1 VRFALI
7 AALSSL
13 LAVLAVSGSARAYQE
28 EGEERVDYTAYTL
41 NPWEAAVGPFKAEL
55 GLPGGFMIGTYLP
68 PWVIGPAVGA
78 LVPTGYVKVRDP
90 FHGPVAV
97 SVRSGFMYFN
107 GASLASKATDTEGAK
122 AGLWVLPFELAISSR
137 FSDLYSQS
145 LLVTFVHAFGD
156 GSETGATSIQGAA
169 ATNNFSVSTL
179 LEMRMSR
186 VVALTL
192 LGRLLLHQ
200 GTARVSGSYT
210 QGSTTVDADL
220 GARPRSYPFMACVV
234 PGIAFSWAHINL
246 NAGVGYGTWWLPI
259 VELPLTSAQ
268 IVPELSFY
276 IRF

>member
-1 VRFALI
+1 VPPKVAV
-7 AALSSL
+7 ALSSL
-13 LAVLAVSGSARAYQE
+13 LAVLASSGHARAYQQ
-28 EGEERVDYTAYTL
+28 EGDERVDYTAYTL
-41 NPWEAAVGPFKAEL
+41 HPWEASVGPFKAEL

-68 PWVIGPAVGA
+68 PWVVGPAVGA
-78 LVPTGYVKVRDP
+78 LVPTGFVKVRDP
-90 FHGPVAV
+90 FDGPVTV
-97 SVRSGFMYFN
+97 SLRAGFMYFN
-107 GASLASKATDTEGAK
+107 GTSLASRAAESEGAK
-122 AGLWVLPFELAISSR
+122 AGLWVLPFELGISSR

-145 LLVTFVHAFGD
+145 LLLTFVHASAD
-156 GSETGATSIQGAA
+156 GSETGATSIRGAA

-179 LEMRMSR
+179 LELRVSR

-200 GTARVSGSYT
+200 GTARVTGSYT
-210 QGSTTVDADL
+210 EGSTSVDADL
-220 GARPRSYPFMACVV
+220 GARPRSYPFMACAV
-234 PGIAFSWAHINL
+234 PGVAFSWKHINL